1 MTGTVLVVE
10 DDPGLAEALAEA
22 LAGEGYRVHV
32 APDGAAALEWL
43 EGGRRPD
50 LVLVDVMMPVMD
62 GPAFRQRQ
70 LAEPALAAIP
80 TLAMTA
86 AVDHRLVQMR
96 VDGWL
101 RKPIP
106 LETLLA
112 AARRWCP
119 AGGAPR
125 WAGDR
130 SVPPGIPGRNAQGAG
145 RLERRPGAPAK

>member
-1 MTGTVLVVE
+1 MTGSVLVVE

-32 APDGAAALEWL
+32 SPHGAAALEWL
-43 EGGRRPD
+43 GESRRPD

-62 GPAFRQRQ
+62 GPTFRLRQ
-70 LAEPALAAIP
+70 LADPGLAAIP

-86 AVDHRLVQMR
+86 AVDHRLFQMR

-106 LETLLA
+106 LESLLA

-119 AGGAPR
+119 TGALPR
-125 WAGDR
+125 WAGER
-130 SVPPGIPGRNAQGAG
+130 SVPPGVTGRHARGAPGP
-145 RLERRPGAPAK
+145 EWRPGTPAK